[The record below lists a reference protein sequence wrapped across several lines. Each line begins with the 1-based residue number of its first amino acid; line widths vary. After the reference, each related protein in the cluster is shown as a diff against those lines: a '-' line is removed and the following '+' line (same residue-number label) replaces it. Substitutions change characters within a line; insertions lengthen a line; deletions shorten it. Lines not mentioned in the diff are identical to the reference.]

1 MSDRKQ
7 CYMDGDKNRLACVLR
22 RFNSLFWTPQAVPL
36 TRREGFSL
44 LLRFEFLLL
53 PFHMTNPN
61 VSGSQGFS
69 YLLSSCCQD
78 RGPSQSPG
86 GGSSGGAVVRAA
98 GLAAWGA
105 SAQVQSPGSWAG
117 FRMWFQYLVTT
128 ASSASALPEPCEQS
142 EKCQCADL
150 NVEPLGRGC
159 LAACS
164 LPGDV
169 LFWKAPA
176 KEPVNICSFSF
187 RSFCP
192 QPQML
197 RATEIPILVSRE
209 RCLRWC
215 HSQATVSA

>member
-36 TRREGFSL
+36 ARREGFSL
-44 LLRFEFLLL
+44 SLRFEFLLL
-53 PFHMTNPN
+53 PFHMTNLN

-69 YLLSSCCQD
+69 YLLSSCCQA

-86 GGSSGGAVVRAA
+86 GGSSVGAVVRAA

-105 SAQVQSPGSWAG
+105 SAQARSPGSWAG

-128 ASSASALPEPCEQS
+128 ASSASVLSEPCEQS

-150 NVEPLGRGC
+150 NVLCLLAEAVLLLAPYLEMFCSGR
-159 LAACS
+159 LLPRS
-164 LPGDV
+164 L
-169 LFWKAPA
+169 
-176 KEPVNICSFSF
+176 
-187 RSFCP
+187 
-192 QPQML
+192 
-197 RATEIPILVSRE
+197 
-209 RCLRWC
+209 
-215 HSQATVSA
+215 